1 MISLVKYDNHNSDQ
15 MSIVGR
21 ESSENLVIVK
31 VFSSLGFV
39 LPPMVLTILG

>member
-1 MISLVKYDNHNSDQ
+1 MISLVKYDNHNADQ
-15 MSIVGR
+15 LSIVGR

-31 VFSSLGFV
+31 VFAGLGFV